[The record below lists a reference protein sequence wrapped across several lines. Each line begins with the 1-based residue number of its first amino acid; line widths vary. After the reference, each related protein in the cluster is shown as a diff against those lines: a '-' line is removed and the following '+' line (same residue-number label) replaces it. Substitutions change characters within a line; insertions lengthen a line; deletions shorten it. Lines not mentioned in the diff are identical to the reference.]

1 AEHAPPAAAPPP
13 PARRAR
19 GRAEQGGAAPGRPH
33 RSMAFLL
40 LGGGGGA
47 AAVDYA
53 ASKLAGPAGL
63 WKQAASECSDRAK
76 RKPQRPFA
84 EWWAEHKAA
93 PPGDRDGAA
102 LRARLRGGV
111 PPELRAEARPS
122 SSSSTSPEKR
132 GASSAARTCQRAS
145 PSSSTPTYPAH
156 SLTRR
161 RVQGRVQRGQAAQRA
176 PALRGGQRRHRIRA
190 VAELLGRHPGA
201 RPRRR
206 RACARRHGRARRV
219 AAGPPVVRGGDGAAA
234 RRRAGAAGPAAGEA
248 ARNQRRVQDRTHDF
262 EPLLVTPKW
271 FLSLFSIR
279 GEALLRAWDAVL
291 ADGIEAAFRIGL
303 ALFARREEE
312 TIVRADAI
320 DDIAALFL
328 SPQGE
333 VPPDVLLAA
342 AYHKSLL
349 GSGIDKS
356 ELEKRRCRALS
367 KISSSDSNSPGGG
380 LMAKR
385 AMVPYLFARGTRD
398 LMDAGRK
405 ERGGSEG
412 YKFGDMSRGIA
423 SRVES
428 KLKERAA
435 ATASVASPA
444 ASHRGC
450 RQRSAAASAAARPA
464 SGPPARA
471 GSAPRRPGARAPPG
485 PRRWWAR
492 GGTAIARCGSQRRAS
507 PRRAGP
513 PSCASRSAWC
523 GAAGRCLE
531 CCAKRATGTSGPRWR
546 TARKRWAPCA
556 CGSATTR
563 GCWWP
568 ASGRPARPCGAR
580 TLSQAG
586 WRSGLTDREFAA
598 QMEDMPDRRVGRSHR
613 PRRPPRHRSAWAPP
627 PPAPRGVARARVP
640 TPNTN
645 RCIRHVRRAALRR
658 S

>member
-1 AEHAPPAAAPPP
+1 VRQGRVSDWPGARAVAALQRTAAWPSCCSAAAGARPPWTTRRP
-13 PARRAR
+13 SWPARRGSGSRPPRSAATGPRGSRSARSPSGGPSTRPLRPATGTAPPCAPGCAAGCRRNCGRRRGRRRRRRPARRREEPLPQR
-19 GRAEQGGAAPGRPH
+19 GRARERRQAHRHRRTPH
-33 RSMAFLL
+33 IRSLAGEFKDACSADRLRSVL
-40 LGGGGGA
+40 RRFA
-47 AAVDYA
+47 AANADIGYVQ
-53 ASKLAGPAGL
+53 SLNFLAGILVLVLGADEHVPA
-63 WKQAASECSDRAK
+63 AM
-76 RKPQRPFA
+76 
-84 EWWAEHKAA
+84 
-93 PPGDRDGAA
+93 GALVA
-102 LRARLRGGV
+102 LLRARQWYAEGM
-111 PPELRAEARPS
+111 EQLRAD
-122 SSSSTSPEKR
+122 
-132 GASSAARTCQRAS
+132 
-145 PSSSTPTYPAH
+145 
-156 SLTRR
+156 
-161 RVQGRVQRGQAAQRA
+161 
-176 PALRGGQRRHRIRA
+176 ALVLRD
-190 VAELLGRHPGA
+190 LLQ
-201 RPRRR
+201 
-206 RACARRHGRARRV
+206 
-219 AAGPPVVRGGDGAAA
+219 
-234 RRRAGAAGPAAGEA
+234 E
-248 ARNQRRVQDRTHDF
+248 RTHDF